1 MILKVFKPTGSI
13 EVRQTFAPR
22 LPDLHGKT
30 ICELS
35 NGAFEAARTFAYM
48 REVLQS
54 RFPTA
59 KFVPF
64 SEFPNGHGSKGGGS
78 YAIDDDGIVEMVKA
92 RGGDAVITGNAA

>member
-1 MILKVFKPTGSI
+1 VILKVYKPTGAI

-35 NGAFEAARTFAYM
+35 NGAFDASRTFNYI

-64 SEFPNGHGSKGGGS
+64 TEFPQGPGSKGGGS